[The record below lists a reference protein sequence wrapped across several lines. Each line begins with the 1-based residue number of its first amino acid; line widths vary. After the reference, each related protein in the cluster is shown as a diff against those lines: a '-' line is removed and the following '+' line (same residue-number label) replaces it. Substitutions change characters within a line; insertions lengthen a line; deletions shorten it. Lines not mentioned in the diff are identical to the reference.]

1 MMANSVFC
9 DAFLLYIH
17 IRNCQKPPVV
27 EYIIEKS
34 DKFVLHAEVILFKV
48 IPSLGE
54 NTKNNFRLPKEP
66 FSELSTFLFQTLTIQ
81 HKNITKIHDSNMHL
95 METFDRWARI
105 LCLKRYANNVA
116 LNDMLIM
123 WPWRFFPHSIARV
136 TSLSTQKLILCELH
150 LAICSTLRSFIEHIT
165 CERLIACAIMWW
177 DEFFPLMVIISILS
191 VSNCNVI
198 SIFHYE
204 VPWKDF
210 IDVDD
215 SSSDRRRQ

>member
-66 FSELSTFLFQTLTIQ
+66 FSELSTFLFQTLTSQ

-95 METFDRWARI
+95 METFDR
-105 LCLKRYANNVA
+105 
-116 LNDMLIM
+116 
-123 WPWRFFPHSIARV
+123 
-136 TSLSTQKLILCELH
+136 
-150 LAICSTLRSFIEHIT
+150 
-165 CERLIACAIMWW
+165 
-177 DEFFPLMVIISILS
+177 
-191 VSNCNVI
+191 
-198 SIFHYE
+198 
-204 VPWKDF
+204 
-210 IDVDD
+210 
-215 SSSDRRRQ
+215 